1 MNKQECCNCLNESMG
16 MNEYKKVRFIGI
28 DETNGRFGEVNLWQC
43 KTCGRLWLHYFV
55 EFESFRA
62 SERYFM
68 GLISQEASD
77 TLLPSEAVEYLN
89 KLDWHL
95 YGGSYFYGKKG
106 RSTSAVNADC

>member
-1 MNKQECCNCLNESMG
+1 MNKQECCNCLNEPMG

-43 KTCGRLWLHYFV
+43 KTCERLWLHYFV

-62 SERYFM
+62 SGRYFM
-68 GLISQEASD
+68 GLISQEDSD

-106 RSTSAVNADC
+106 RSTSVVNADC